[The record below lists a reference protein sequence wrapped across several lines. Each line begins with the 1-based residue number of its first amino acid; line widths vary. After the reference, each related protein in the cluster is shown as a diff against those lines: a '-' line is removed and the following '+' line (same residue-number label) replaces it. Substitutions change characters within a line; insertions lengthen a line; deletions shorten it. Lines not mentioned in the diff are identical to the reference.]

1 MYLPLECALAFQPKP
16 KHIEMLFG
24 KDPNEIYGPLCNH
37 ANNYINSNRI
47 MPYKIAFENIDSAT
61 AAAQEVIIND
71 PLDKTKFDFS
81 TFQLGSI
88 SFGDTTFNLPPG
100 LSEYTF
106 DVDLRTKCGLILRI
120 DATLDTATG
129 MASWHFISL
138 DTLTNSKTEDPYAGF
153 LPPNVTPPEGDGYV
167 TYSIKPL
174 QTLSNGTIIKNKASI
189 IFDYN
194 EAIETNEWS
203 NTIDNDKPVSS
214 VQSLDGIG
222 FSTTFTVNWS
232 GSDITSAPEF
242 YDIYVAINNGP
253 YNLWLYHSENTSAT
267 FTGAYDSTY
276 SFYSIAID
284 YAGNVENLKTI
295 SEAQTT
301 LIKLQ
306 PPTLVSPPN
315 HQQSV
320 DLYVNFDWSDATFAE
335 KYYIQVSDNSDFS
348 NLIIDSNSVRISN
361 YLIINQ
367 SLLRDNSYYW
377 RVKSIAGDAES
388 EWSDTLSFTTCQATI
403 HNTSKGSYYCNLEDA
418 IDDAISG
425 NEIVISGYTHNGN
438 IDITGLGLLLK
449 IGEQDFILNGQLTG
463 GLIQAVGT
471 GYLSKT
477 MPQNEAQTFPLTD
490 GTNNYTVTAT
500 YLNLPSQPLKIKI
513 NDSKNLSDAI
523 MSDMIDIKGEENMN
537 ATLKFWIPKSVLTS
551 SWYNSNNVMRYYNG
565 SRYVAIPQDQVTIV
579 DKGSFYEITITGI
592 NQF

>member
-1 MYLPLECALAFQPKP
+1 
-16 KHIEMLFG
+16 
-24 KDPNEIYGPLCNH
+24 
-37 ANNYINSNRI
+37 
-47 MPYKIAFENIDSAT
+47 
-61 AAAQEVIIND
+61 
-71 PLDKTKFDFS
+71 
-81 TFQLGSI
+81 
-88 SFGDTTFNLPPG
+88 
-100 LSEYTF
+100 
-106 DVDLRTKCGLILRI
+106 
-120 DATLDTATG
+120 
-129 MASWHFISL
+129 
-138 DTLTNSKTEDPYAGF
+138 
-153 LPPNVTPPEGDGYV
+153 
-167 TYSIKPL
+167 
-174 QTLSNGTIIKNKASI
+174 
-189 IFDYN
+189 
-194 EAIETNEWS
+194 
-203 NTIDNDKPVSS
+203 
-214 VQSLDGIG
+214 
-222 FSTTFTVNWS
+222 
-232 GSDITSAPEF
+232 
-242 YDIYVAINNGP
+242 
-253 YNLWLYHSENTSAT
+253 
-267 FTGAYDSTY
+267 
-276 SFYSIAID
+276 
-284 YAGNVENLKTI
+284 
-295 SEAQTT
+295 
-301 LIKLQ
+301 
-306 PPTLVSPPN
+306 
-315 HQQSV
+315 
-320 DLYVNFDWSDATFAE
+320 
-335 KYYIQVSDNSDFS
+335 
-348 NLIIDSNSVRISN
+348 
-361 YLIINQ
+361 
-367 SLLRDNSYYW
+367 LRDNSYYW